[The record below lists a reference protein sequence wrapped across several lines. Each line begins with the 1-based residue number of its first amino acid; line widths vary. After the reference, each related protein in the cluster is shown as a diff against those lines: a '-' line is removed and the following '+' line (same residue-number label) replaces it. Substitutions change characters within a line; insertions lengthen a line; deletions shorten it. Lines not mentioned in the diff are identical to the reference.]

1 MVSLLKAEPYL
12 SGIVLDEESHMNMS
26 ATTMETPSTINQDVR
41 IAKESLQRCLGQADF
56 VDIFYD
62 RFLASSDEIKAKF
75 IHTNFPNQKIMLKA
89 SLHIMLLLAQGG
101 LKDTKT
107 LQELA
112 ERHSHRD
119 LDIHPKFYA
128 YWVNSML
135 AAVRSC
141 DPEYSPEIG
150 EAWKNAL
157 QPGVDF
163 FTSKY

>member
-1 MVSLLKAEPYL
+1 
-12 SGIVLDEESHMNMS
+12 MNMS
-26 ATTMETPSTINQDVR
+26 AVAKERSNTLHQDVR
-41 IAKESLQRCLGQADF
+41 IAKESLQRCLAQPDF
-56 VDIFYD
+56 LDIFYD

-75 IHTNFPNQKIMLKA
+75 TNTNFPNQKIMLKA
-89 SLHIMLLLAQGG
+89 SLHIMLMLAQGG

-112 ERHSHRD
+112 DRHSHRD
-119 LDIHPKFYA
+119 LDIDPKFYR
-128 YWVNSML
+128 YWVDSML

-141 DPEYSPEIG
+141 DPEYTPDIAA
-150 EAWKNAL
+150 AWINAL